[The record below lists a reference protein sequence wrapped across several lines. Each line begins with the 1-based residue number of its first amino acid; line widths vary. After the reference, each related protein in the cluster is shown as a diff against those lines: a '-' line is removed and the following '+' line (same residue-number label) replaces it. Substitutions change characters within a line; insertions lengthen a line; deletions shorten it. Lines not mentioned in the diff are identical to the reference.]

1 MIYQLFCDNV
11 PQNGIAVATV
21 IGKKY
26 EVVVKP
32 EDQNIDDFL
41 ANILKYALYYYVYSL
56 ATISVFR
63 KMSSSRI
70 KQVRHATE
78 LEDIL
83 TTDQEIIFAFIRQQD
98 SLGICWM
105 DNL

>member
-1 MIYQLFCDNV
+1 M
-11 PQNGIAVATV
+11 

-56 ATISVFR
+56 ATIYICFR

-78 LEDIL
+78 LEEIL